1 MKKVNIHIKF
11 IEVPNCFV
19 GGRYMT
25 LEIITRIYK
34 KKFLWWTTYSI
45 DQSIPYID
53 DPFFDGEYNTNK
65 RLAIVAKI
73 EYEWAKT
80 KIIEAKYANTKNK
93 N

>member
-1 MKKVNIHIKF
+1 MKKVNIYIKS
-11 IEVPNCFV
+11 IEIPDCFV

-34 KKFLWWTTYSI
+34 KKFLWWTVYSI

-53 DPFFDGEYNTNK
+53 NPFFDGEYNTNR
-65 RLAIVAKI
+65 RLADVAKS

-80 KIIEAKYANTKNK
+80 KIMEAKYANTKNK
-93 N
+93 D

>member
-1 MKKVNIHIKF
+1 MKTKFYIKT
-11 IEVPNCFV
+11 IEVPKCFV

-65 RLAIVAKI
+65 RLAVVAKS

-80 KIIEAKYANTKNK
+80 KIMEAKYAYTKD
-93 N
+93 

>member
-1 MKKVNIHIKF
+1 MKKSKIYIKT
-11 IEVPNCFV
+11 IEVPSCFV
-19 GGRYMT
+19 GGLYMT
-25 LEIITRIYK
+25 LEITTRIYK

-65 RLAIVAKI
+65 RLAVIAKS

-80 KIIEAKYANTKNK
+80 KIMEAKYANTKN
-93 N
+93 

>member
-1 MKKVNIHIKF
+1 MKKSKIYIKT
-11 IEVPNCFV
+11 IEVSSCFV

-34 KKFLWWTTYSI
+34 KKFLWWTIYSI
-45 DQSIPYID
+45 DQSIPYIV

-65 RLAIVAKI
+65 RLAVIAKS

-80 KIIEAKYANTKNK
+80 KIMEAKYANTKN
-93 N
+93 

>member
-1 MKKVNIHIKF
+1 MKKVNIYIKS
-11 IEVPNCFV
+11 IEIPDCFV

-34 KKFLWWTTYSI
+34 KKFLWWTVYSI

-53 DPFFDGEYNTNK
+53 NPFFDGEYNTNR
-65 RLAIVAKI
+65 RLAVVAKS

-80 KIIEAKYANTKNK
+80 KIMEAKYANTKNK
-93 N
+93 D

>member
-1 MKKVNIHIKF
+1 MKTLKIRIKS

-65 RLAIVAKI
+65 RLASVAKM

-80 KIIEAKYANTKNK
+80 KIMEAKYANTKN
-93 N
+93 

>member
-1 MKKVNIHIKF
+1 MKTKIHVKT
-11 IEVPNCFV
+11 IEVPCCFV

-34 KKFLWWTTYSI
+34 KKFLWRTTYSI

-65 RLAIVAKI
+65 RLAVIAKS

-80 KIIEAKYANTKNK
+80 KIMEAKYVHTKD
-93 N
+93 

>member
-1 MKKVNIHIKF
+1 MKTTKIHIKYV
-11 IEVPNCFV
+11 EVPQCFV

-34 KKFLWWTTYSI
+34 KKFLWWTRYSI
-45 DQSIPYID
+45 EQSIPYID

-65 RLAIVAKI
+65 RLAVVAKS

-80 KIIEAKYANTKNK
+80 KIMEVKYADTKD
-93 N
+93 